1 MWPEDMAVL
10 PSQTQPRRRS
20 LFERIAE
27 NLMPS
32 QGLEGVLSP
41 EQIGAARNQGLMQ
54 IGLSLMGGGPP
65 NTTGAP
71 LGFGPAL
78 AQAVGQGQGAFRGAT
93 EAAATAMALQEQQ
106 RQLQEARTEKERIK
120 QSRAAMAA
128 KFPAAQ
134 GETPQQTARRL
145 NSMLAEMIA
154 EGIDQDGIRALSGYL
169 AANNA
174 LLREEK
180 KEPFEPLDET
190 PNVIDPKT
198 GKPSIRF
205 RDRNTGQVWYEPVK
219 PDEPS
224 FAAQSANEQRM
235 FTRER
240 QLATD
245 YATMAKQFG
254 PVAEYYANANASRS
268 EALAGNAI
276 AQHSLVFNYMH
287 VLEPTSIVREGEYAA
302 VAKRNGVSDR
312 VANLI
317 ALVDRGTFL
326 PKQQVL
332 EIQEELDRIV
342 GAKQPQLKN
351 RMDQFR
357 RRAERWGVDPA
368 NVIFD
373 PFYGTGAA
381 DGSTVPPNGAGA
393 AGGPGDAS
401 KLRGGR
407 RP

>member
-1 MWPEDMAVL
+1 MWPDEMAGL
-10 PSQTQPRRRS
+10 PSPVPVPRRRS

-27 NLMPS
+27 NMMPS

-41 EQIGAARNQGLMQ
+41 EQLNSARSTGLTQ
-54 IGLSLMGGGPP
+54 VGLSLLGGAP
-65 NTTGAP
+65 NETGAP
-71 LGFGPAL
+71 LSFSQQL
-78 AQAVGQGQGAFRGAT
+78 ARSISQGQGAFRDAT
-93 EAAATAMALQEQQ
+93 GAAAQALALKEQQAALQE
-106 RQLQEARTEKERIK
+106 AKAEKERVK

-128 KFPAAQ
+128 KFPPAQ

-154 EGIDQDGIRALSGYL
+154 EGIDNDGIRALSGYL

-180 KEPFEPLDET
+180 KEPMEPLDET
-190 PNVIDPKT
+190 PNVLDPKT

-205 RDRNTGQVWYEPVK
+205 RDRNTGEVWYEPMK
-219 PDEPS
+219 PEEPS
-224 FAAQSANEQRM
+224 FAAQSANEQRQ

-245 YATMAKQFG
+245 YATMSKQFG
-254 PVAEYYANANASRS
+254 PVAEYYANANASRN

-287 VLEPTSIVREGEYAA
+287 VLEPTSVVREGEYAA
-302 VAKRNGVSDR
+302 VAKRNGVGDR

-326 PKQQVL
+326 PKQQVQ
-332 EIQEELDRIV
+332 EIQDELDRIV
-342 GAKQPQLKN
+342 ATKQPMLKN

-373 PFYGTGAA
+373 PFYGTGAG